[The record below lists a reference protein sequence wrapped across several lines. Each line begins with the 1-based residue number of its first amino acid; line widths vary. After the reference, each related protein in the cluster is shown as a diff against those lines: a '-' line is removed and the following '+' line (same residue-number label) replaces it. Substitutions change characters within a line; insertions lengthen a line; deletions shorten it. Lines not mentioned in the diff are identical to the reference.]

1 MCGIA
6 GIILANG
13 PADHRQRAEVDIH
26 LMTASLAHR
35 GPDGEGYWTNPGSR
49 IFFGHRRLAIIDLSP
64 AAAQPMHLS
73 ARYTIVYNGEIYNHP
88 ALRQELSAKGFVFH
102 TRSDTEVILAA
113 FACWGPA
120 CIEKFDGMFAF
131 ALWDEEQQVLTLA
144 RDRFGQ
150 KPLYYCRD
158 ANGRLLFA
166 SEMKAFWETGFPK
179 RPETNAMLYFLAT
192 GKAISPLS
200 PENSF
205 YENIYQVPA
214 AHSLQYH
221 LHTDELLLTRYWDL
235 DRRAQYA
242 GTAAEAA
249 AAIGAA
255 LETSVQQSLLADVP
269 CGSTL
274 SGGIDSAG
282 IAFNAGR
289 HPGSG
294 YPAFSAIFP
303 GFEKDESAAIAGVA
317 AHLGIV
323 SHTVVPDA
331 QALECDFDRFMY
343 LHEEPVGSAGVFA
356 QYLVC
361 RLAKERGVKVL
372 LDGQGADEL
381 LGGYDNSI
389 AWYLQ
394 SLWRSGYWRLL
405 RHEKR
410 AFRENGWQAPFGP
423 GNRVA
428 ALFPAAAQAA
438 LERRERRRIAALPF
452 VSGDLKAAFPAA
464 LIEKPLVITLN
475 DLLYDELTRSRLPE
489 LLRYADRNS
498 MAFGRE
504 LRLPFL
510 NRELAELAFSL
521 PAGYKLRDGFRKWAL
536 RASMDGKLPA
546 ATVWQKGK
554 TGFEAPQLLWMQQPA
569 LRDRV
574 HEARKKLV
582 TDGFLDRKI
591 LAQPLRPAA
600 AYQRDNDDWRQLVL
614 ASL

>member
-6 GIILANG
+6 GIISAAW
-13 PADHRQRAEVDIH
+13 PADRRQHAEADIRR
-26 LMTASLAHR
+26 MADSLAHR
-35 GPDGEGYWTNPGSR
+35 GPDGEGYWTNPAGR
-49 IFFGHRRLAIIDLSP
+49 VHLGHRRLAIIDLSP

-73 ARYTIVYNGEIYNHP
+73 ARYTIVYNGEVYNHP
-88 ALRQELSAKGFVFH
+88 VLRQELSAKGFVFH

-120 CIEKFDGMFAF
+120 CVEKFDGMFAF

-179 RPETNAMLYFLAT
+179 KPETNAMLYFLAT
-192 GKAISPLS
+192 GKATSPLS

-221 LHTDELLLTRYWDL
+221 LETDELLLTRYWDI
-235 DRRAQYA
+235 DRITQYA
-242 GTAAEAA
+242 GTAANAV
-249 AAIGAA
+249 AAIGTA

-269 CGSTL
+269 CGSTI
-274 SGGIDSAG
+274 SGGIDSAS
-282 IAFNAGR
+282 IAFSAGR
-289 HPGSG
+289 HFGSG
-294 YPAFSAIFP
+294 YPGFSAIFP

-317 AHLGIV
+317 AHLGIN

-331 QALECDFDRFMY
+331 EALDRDFDRFMY
-343 LHEEPVGSAGVFA
+343 LQEEPVGSASVFA
-356 QYLVC
+356 QHLVC
-361 RLAKERGVKVL
+361 RLAKETGVKVL

-394 SLWRSGYWRLL
+394 SLWRSGHWQLF
-405 RHEKR
+405 RHEKQ
-410 AFRENGWQAPFGP
+410 AFRKNGWQLPFDLA
-423 GNRVA
+423 NRAA

-438 LERRERRRIAALPF
+438 LERRERKRIAALPF

-504 LRLPFL
+504 FRLPFL
-510 NRELAELAFSL
+510 NRELAELAFFL

-536 RASMDGKLPA
+536 RAAMDGKLPA
-546 ATVWQKGK
+546 ATVWQKSK
-554 TGFEAPQLLWMQQPA
+554 TGFEAPQLLWMQHSA
-569 LRDRV
+569 LRERV
-574 HEARKKLV
+574 QEARKKLV
-582 TDGFLDRKI
+582 ADGFLDRKI
-591 LAQPLRPAA
+591 LAQPLQPAA
-600 AYQRDNDDWRQLVL
+600 SYQRDNADWRQLML